1 MRSARTNHVV
11 QLLQDP
17 GLSVQEDSSGSDT
30 APCPPA
36 TQQLKLF
43 MYHRAL
49 YAAGDWESGGEGTQR
64 FGTSASL
71 HRIRDSRPG
80 RQQPPCIW
88 FACGYTHVAVQSA
101 AIPTRTTGAHA
112 CRVARPPW
120 FPIGLTAPRLSQDSH
135 SQRAELP
142 SQPGRPAATKET
154 SPGRPSATTKLL
166 SRCLSRRAAH
176 GRAPAAPAA
185 PPLRAHPARLLR
197 LLLAARPRRRWRR
210 AGWCPP

>member
-1 MRSARTNHVV
+1 MTLTVRFTIGVAADRQDLHLHIHSNTISLSLMCSARTNHVV

-64 FGTSASL
+64 FGTPASL

-88 FACGYTHVAVQSA
+88 FACGYTHVAVVR
-101 AIPTRTTGAHA
+101 IPYMS
-112 CRVARPPW
+112 C
-120 FPIGLTAPRLSQDSH
+120 
-135 SQRAELP
+135 
-142 SQPGRPAATKET
+142 
-154 SPGRPSATTKLL
+154 
-166 SRCLSRRAAH
+166 
-176 GRAPAAPAA
+176 
-185 PPLRAHPARLLR
+185 
-197 LLLAARPRRRWRR
+197 
-210 AGWCPP
+210 